1 MSTHATTTESPTDTE
16 VRPAKR
22 PPRSAAERLRI
33 LEEYE
38 SYPAGSPERGA
49 LLRREGV
56 YTSALA
62 KWRKLRRTGALS
74 ALSTQRPG
82 PQAAVPDPVQAELAQ
97 LRAENARL
105 QARLAQAEAIVEIQ
119 KNTPCRMRH
128 SIR

>member
-1 MSTHATTTESPTDTE
+1 
-16 VRPAKR
+16 
-22 PPRSAAERLRI
+22 

-56 YTSALA
+56 YTSAIA

-82 PQAAVPDPVQAELAQ
+82 PKAAVPDPVQAELAQ
-97 LRAENARL
+97 LRAENAHL

-119 KNTPCRMRH
+119 KKWRRCLACPPR
-128 SIR
+128 